1 VFDALAKSS
10 YNIVLRV
17 TDQAGFTYDQ
27 PVTVTAQPGPYTQW
41 KTANFGASASDPTV
55 AGDQVDAEG
64 DGLPNLLKYALGDS
78 PAASCASGITVVNN
92 GTTLTMNYSLA
103 SAATDVTVTASSN
116 SNVANAAGWTT
127 SGVTQTML
135 SDDGTT
141 QQWQATV
148 PLNGAPMLFMRLTV
162 TRP

>member
-1 VFDALAKSS
+1 
-10 YNIVLRV
+10 
-17 TDQAGFTYDQ
+17 
-27 PVTVTAQPGPYTQW
+27 
-41 KTANFGASASDPTV
+41 
-55 AGDQVDAEG
+55 
-64 DGLPNLLKYALGDS
+64 
-78 PAASCASGITVVNN
+78 
-92 GTTLTMNYSLA
+92 
-103 SAATDVTVTASSN
+103 VTASSN